1 MVLTSCSIHGLN
13 YFLCVISSHTHVIGW
28 FLYILLSTLLGN
40 NDEYNTAGDENTG
53 LSGTVSGNDGNL
65 RDITFFLHTTD
76 SPFDQE
82 PSHILEGILQEAAA
96 TKDYMRAC
104 REAFDL
110 IESHGLHQQREHVF
124 KMVD

>member
-1 MVLTSCSIHGLN
+1 MALSFS
-13 YFLCVISSHTHVIGW
+13 
-28 FLYILLSTLLGN
+28 LSTVLKLVKPVVFPILMSHMLLNLGN

-53 LSGTVSGNDGNL
+53 PSGTVLGNDGNL
-65 RDITFFLHTTD
+65 RDVTFSLHTTD

-96 TKDYMRAC
+96 TKDYAQAC